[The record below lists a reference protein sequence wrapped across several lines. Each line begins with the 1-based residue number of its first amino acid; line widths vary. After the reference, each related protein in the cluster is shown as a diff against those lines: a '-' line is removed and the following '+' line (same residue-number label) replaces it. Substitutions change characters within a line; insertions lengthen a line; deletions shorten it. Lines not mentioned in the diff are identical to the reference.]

1 MVTMES
7 AIKCPSCGVKVSA
20 DRTRCPR
27 CRAPLGLEEPAVG
40 AARSRRFAAVS
51 ATLAALFIVAL
62 AALWWTGRD
71 EAPVAANPAGTSAG
85 TPAPASAAA
94 GVEPEFMEVA
104 GPAPPGREDL
114 PKAYKYYLQTVT
126 DRPNDV
132 DARLMLGRIQLAMNR
147 PQEAI
152 GSFQAATDTEPGRSV
167 VWAQLGR
174 AQCALSRWDECIVS
188 LRRARDLSQDDLA
201 VAHNLG
207 VALHRKGAEGAAVA
221 EFERA
226 RALGPAD
233 PAVHLGLAVSH
244 DRLGQAED
252 AIEAYQEYLRL
263 LPDTP
268 YADKIRKRISELL
281 ASPR

>member
-1 MVTMES
+1 
-7 AIKCPSCGVKVSA
+7 
-20 DRTRCPR
+20 
-27 CRAPLGLEEPAVG
+27 
-40 AARSRRFAAVS
+40 
-51 ATLAALFIVAL
+51 
-62 AALWWTGRD
+62 
-71 EAPVAANPAGTSAG
+71 
-85 TPAPASAAA
+85 
-94 GVEPEFMEVA
+94 
-104 GPAPPGREDL
+104 
-114 PKAYKYYLQTVT
+114 
-126 DRPNDV
+126 
-132 DARLMLGRIQLAMNR
+132 
-147 PQEAI
+147 
-152 GSFQAATDTEPGRSV
+152 
-167 VWAQLGR
+167 
-174 AQCALSRWDECIVS
+174 
-188 LRRARDLSQDDLA
+188 

-226 RALGPAD
+226 RALRPAD